1 MGLLGKLIKEGTEA
15 AATVI
20 AHAVVTG
27 ADVIENAE
35 KKRTELGRKFDEK
48 AQAAVDKVER
58 TRENLRQAVE
68 DHVTAFAEAFEAAV
82 GELEQGHRAPA
93 PEATVTE
100 ATPQAVAA
108 TKPGLKTPQAP
119 VVQAV
124 EEAPKPKARKRGP
137 RKPRKPS
144 V

>member
-1 MGLLGKLIKEGTEA
+1 MGLLGKLIREGTEA

-27 ADVIENAE
+27 ADILDNAE
-35 KKRTELGRKFDEK
+35 RKRTDLGRKFEEK
-48 AQAAVDKVER
+48 AQAAVNKVER

-68 DHVTAFAEAFEAAV
+68 DHVTAFADALETAV
-82 GELEQGHRAPA
+82 TELEQEHRAPA
-93 PEATVTE
+93 PQATVAE

-108 TKPGLKTPQAP
+108 TKPGLKTPAPAAAQA
-119 VVQAV
+119 AAA
-124 EEAPKPKARKRGP
+124 EAKPKARKRGP